1 MEKQGYKI
9 QFNVLYITGT
19 TAVIQLLYET
29 HSIHRWRKIEGHSKT
44 EEKLMK
50 FIHKSVLKY

>member
-29 HSIHRWRKIEGHSKT
+29 HSIHR
-44 EEKLMK
+44 
-50 FIHKSVLKY
+50 